1 MLYCHKEKGKLK
13 LDEEGLSPY
22 FVTTA
27 FVTEK
32 VVSCFKDLCYCS
44 YKRGITTVLPSFV
57 CCDN

>member
-1 MLYCHKEKGKLK
+1 MFLNNERKKKNPMLYCHKEKGKLK

-32 VVSCFKDLCYCS
+32 VV
-44 YKRGITTVLPSFV
+44 
-57 CCDN
+57 

>member
-1 MLYCHKEKGKLK
+1 MTKSSFDRYKRFLNNERKKKNPMLYCHKEKGKLK

-32 VVSCFKDLCYCS
+32 VV
-44 YKRGITTVLPSFV
+44 
-57 CCDN
+57 